1 MTSSATMSTS
11 SALATPTSPPTVS
24 SRPDPQRGSEAIK
37 RIYSAAIQLTALDA
51 EIGSLAEMLSD
62 EDPEVVAQATAD
74 LETLLAG
81 QESSQL
87 ALVERCD
94 TALSIADVLIGQAA
108 MRRAQSKRLQA
119 LAQADEDLIERLQAV
134 SIKLLR
140 LAHPERK
147 KISLPMHELKSTPSE
162 AVVVDDD
169 VDPEGLPENLRR
181 VKYEPDKT
189 AIKAFLKAGGVH
201 KGLTLEKRRSWKVDS
216 AK

>member
-1 MTSSATMSTS
+1 MSTN
-11 SALATPTSPPTVS
+11 SALATPTSPPIVS
-24 SRPDPQRGSEAIK
+24 SRPDPTRGGEAIK

-62 EDPEVVAQATAD
+62 EDPEVVAQATTD
-74 LETLLAG
+74 LEALLAG

-94 TALSIADVLIGQAA
+94 AALSIADVLIGQAA

-119 LAQADEDLIERLQAV
+119 LAQADEDLIERLQTV

-140 LAHPERK
+140 LAHPDQK
-147 KISLPMHELKSTPSE
+147 KISLPMHELKFRPSE
-162 AVVVDDD
+162 AVVINEDETSDDY
-169 VDPEGLPENLRR
+169 VDPEKLPESLRR

-189 AIKAFLKAGGVH
+189 AIKAFLRGGGVY
-201 KGLTLEKRRSWKVDS
+201 KGLALEKRRNWSVDS